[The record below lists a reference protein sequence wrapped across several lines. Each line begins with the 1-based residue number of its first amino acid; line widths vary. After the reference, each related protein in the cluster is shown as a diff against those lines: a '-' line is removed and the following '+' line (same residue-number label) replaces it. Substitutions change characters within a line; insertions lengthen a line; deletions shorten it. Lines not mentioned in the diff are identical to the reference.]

1 MITEA
6 LKTINHFT
14 ARNSPTILTATGVVG
29 VVATGVLAV
38 QAGIRVNE
46 ILNEVEYKEAREL
59 DLKEKLQATW
69 AEYIPPVGVGG
80 VTIAAIIMSNRIG
93 SRRAAAMA
101 AAYTI
106 SERAFVEYRDKA
118 RELLG
123 DKKEQRIR
131 DEVAQ
136 DVINRGGDVPSSL
149 VIIEGTDVLCYDAL
163 SGRYFKGSM
172 EMLKKAQNDLN
183 YKMIANDYASLTDF
197 YNLIGLESTD
207 LSDNIGWNIDE
218 PLELEFSSVVS
229 PDQKPAL
236 SFSFRGQ
243 PFRGF
248 FSRK

>member
-1 MITEA
+1 
-6 LKTINHFT
+6 
-14 ARNSPTILTATGVVG
+14 
-29 VVATGVLAV
+29 
-38 QAGIRVNE
+38 
-46 ILNEVEYKEAREL
+46 
-59 DLKEKLQATW
+59 
-69 AEYIPPVGVGG
+69 
-80 VTIAAIIMSNRIG
+80 
-93 SRRAAAMA
+93 MA

-136 DVINRGGDVPSSL
+136 DVINRGGDVPNSL
-149 VIIEGTDVLCYDAL
+149 VIIEGTDVLCFDAL

-197 YNLIGLESTD
+197 YNLIGLEPTD